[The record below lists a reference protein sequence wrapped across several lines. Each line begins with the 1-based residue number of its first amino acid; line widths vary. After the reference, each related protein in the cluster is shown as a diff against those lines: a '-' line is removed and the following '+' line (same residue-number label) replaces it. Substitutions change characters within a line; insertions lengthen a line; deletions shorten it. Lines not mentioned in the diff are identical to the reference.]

1 MSSDEKVHAAG
12 SDNLVTGMVSD
23 VELYRK
29 AKACI
34 KSHATEESDGYATTH
49 AHALAY
55 PHLPCSPSST
65 GWKQLGTHTVRGI
78 LKDMLVCAGYGR
90 GKGRRSLVLALPP
103 VGWPAEADW
112 ATFKGSTRSGLKV
125 AEVTGIIASMFQSC
139 RFFTRDQ
146 CEASRSSH

>member
-1 MSSDEKVHAAG
+1 MHAAG
-12 SDNLVTGMVSD
+12 SDNLATGMVSD

-78 LKDMLVCAGYGR
+78 LKDMLVCAGYGTM
-90 GKGRRSLVLALPP
+90 GGERREEAWCWPCPQLAGQQRLTGLLSKVLQ
-103 VGWPAEADW
+103 GQ
-112 ATFKGSTRSGLKV
+112 G
-125 AEVTGIIASMFQSC
+125 
-139 RFFTRDQ
+139 
-146 CEASRSSH
+146 